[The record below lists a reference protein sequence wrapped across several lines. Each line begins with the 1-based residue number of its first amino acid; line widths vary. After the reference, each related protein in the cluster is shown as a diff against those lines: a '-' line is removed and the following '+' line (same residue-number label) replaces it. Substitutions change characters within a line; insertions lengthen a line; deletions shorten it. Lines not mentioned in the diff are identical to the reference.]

1 MINQPSRGKQ
11 DQTIMTTG
19 KALSIMASL
28 IEKHDIGVNADVTVM
43 DGIDALHVTL
53 EAPNDSTISDVILIN
68 ETTTKRDLEVRL
80 HDMMWN
86 FNADAEFDEHY
97 SLESVIH
104 RDLTPSGFITML
116 MEDQKYFKAK
126 ADDLYKTHTEEN
138 RPTSIKP
145 ITRTTHTPASASTI
159 THATAYDQ

>member
-19 KALSIMASL
+19 KALHIMASL
-28 IEKHDIGVNADVTVM
+28 IEHYDLGANSKVTVM
-43 DGIDALHVTL
+43 DVMDGIPALQITL
-53 EAPNDSTISDVILIN
+53 EAPNDSTIGDVILIN

-86 FNADAEFDEHY
+86 FSADAVFDDDY
-97 SLESVIH
+97 SLKSLIH
-104 RDLTPSGFITML
+104 NDLTPSGFLTML
-116 MEDQKYFKAK
+116 MEDEKYFKAK
-126 ADDLYKTHTEEN
+126 ADDLYKTPIEEN

-145 ITRTTHTPASASTI
+145 VTHNARTTK
-159 THATAYDQ
+159 